1 MKIVHV
7 ISNKVWGGGEQ
18 YVYDL
23 CNNLKSDGYEIE
35 LLIRPITAIANNVR
49 ALGVPTK
56 NYSFVNLLKI
66 KNAIVHVHNFKD
78 ALKAVLAKLLAH
90 NNIQIVVT
98 RHLVRP
104 AKTSFLYTKVYD
116 NVKKI
121 IFVSELAKKAFLSS
135 YPTVDA
141 AKLCVVRNSILYREI
156 QENINLRNGQSSDTV
171 ILMYHGRI
179 AKEKGL
185 DVLIEAISKLR
196 DISYHLYLLG
206 TGDADYINKLKSK
219 IEDYKIT
226 DKVSFLGFKSD
237 IMPYISQ
244 TDIGIIPTVA
254 QEACGLSCMEY
265 MMLGKCLITTN
276 NGGQAEY
283 IDNGVTG
290 LLVNPSNPQQLLDA
304 IYKAIN
310 ERKTIGERAKAFFD
324 KELAYDK
331 FYQRIKQIYEE

>member
-23 CNNLKSDGYEIE
+23 CNNLISDGYEVE
-35 LLIRPITAIANNVR
+35 LLIRPIPAITNKVCS
-49 ALGVPTK
+49 LGVPTN
-56 NYSFVNLLKI
+56 NYSFLNLLEI
-66 KNAIVHVHNFKD
+66 NNAIVHVHNFKD
-78 ALKAVLAKLLAH
+78 ALKVVLAKLLTR
-90 NNIQIVVT
+90 NNNQIVVT

-121 IFVSELAKKAFLSS
+121 IFVSELARKAFLSS
-135 YPTVDA
+135 CPTVDTT
-141 AKLCVVRNSILYREI
+141 KLCVVRNSILNREI
-156 QENINLRNGQSSDTV
+156 QDCVNLRDSLPPDTI

-185 DVLIEAISKLR
+185 DVLIEAIAQLNN
-196 DISYHLYLLG
+196 INYHLYLVG
-206 TGDADYINKLKSK
+206 TGDADYIDELKSK
-219 IEDYKIT
+219 IDDYKIT
-226 DKVSFLGFKSD
+226 DKVSFLGFQSD

-244 TDIGIIPTVA
+244 TDIGVIPTVA

-310 ERKTIGERAKAFFD
+310 ERKSIGERAKDFFN
-324 KELAYDK
+324 KELSYDK